1 MKKLTTTIFIILFAL
16 TINGQSYSIDLF
28 EKQNQVQ
35 LDIWTY
41 GAWQPTD
48 STHIKASITKFD
60 TVYIFR
66 INSIKSNQIILW
78 TEKEIVNS
86 AFPFQIN
93 TANDINIIK
102 SDKYYQMMMNDLRND
117 VKKRMSMTDKNLE
130 EMEGYQN
137 FLINP
142 RVMYE
147 AYHQPYIEILKHFI
161 SKQIKNQIID
171 VWEPDFSDSIPA
183 KLITKCSLKNEKLIT
198 NHTLQQDEKT
208 VCNFLFDKEIEAYK
222 SEGKDADWY
231 AETFSRDKCPFMH
244 TEYKFD
250 TELVKNGE
258 FYSPIRIK
266 YERREP
272 TSVEIIITI
281 NL

>member
-48 STHIKASITKFD
+48 NTHIKASITKFD

-102 SDKYYQMMMNDLRND
+102 SDKYHQMMMNDLRND

-161 SKQIKNQIID
+161 SKQIKNL
-171 VWEPDFSDSIPA
+171 
-183 KLITKCSLKNEKLIT
+183 LIK
-198 NHTLQQDEKT
+198 
-208 VCNFLFDKEIEAYK
+208 
-222 SEGKDADWY
+222 
-231 AETFSRDKCPFMH
+231 
-244 TEYKFD
+244 
-250 TELVKNGE
+250 
-258 FYSPIRIK
+258 
-266 YERREP
+266 
-272 TSVEIIITI
+272 
-281 NL
+281 